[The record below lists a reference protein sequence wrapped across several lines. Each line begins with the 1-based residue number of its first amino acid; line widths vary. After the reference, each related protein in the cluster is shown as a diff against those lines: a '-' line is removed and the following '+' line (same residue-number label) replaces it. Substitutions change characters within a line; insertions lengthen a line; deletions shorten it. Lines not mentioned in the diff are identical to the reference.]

1 MPKKTN
7 SSRGA
12 LRIYKSYNFVDK
24 DPILDWTR
32 TVVEDAKMSPRQIQE
47 AGGPTASTIYN
58 WFYGKTR
65 RPQFCTVAAAAL
77 ACGVNVIDLR
87 KVRGK

>member
-1 MPKKTN
+1 MAKNN
-7 SSRGA
+7 SGRT
-12 LRIYKSYNFVDK
+12 LRVYKSYNFTDK

-32 TVVEDAKMSPRQIQE
+32 TVVEKAKMSPREIQE
-47 AGGPTASTIYN
+47 AGGPTSTTIYN
-58 WFYGKTR
+58 WFYGKTK

-77 ACGVNVIDLR
+77 ACGVTSIDLR